1 MEWLKYLL
9 IPFLM
14 STLITP
20 VLKLIAYKLNIYAEM
35 NERTVHTKRIARIGG
50 VAIYVAFIISMAMFV
65 KVDDALNRVILGGT
79 IMFIGGLVDDM
90 LDLKPRYKL
99 GFQIVAAL
107 VLISFGGVTLDAIR
121 LPFDMQISLGVVSL
135 FVSFGWVIGITNAVN
150 LIDGLDG
157 LAGGISVIILI
168 VIATLSVLEGR
179 SDIMMLSLILAGS
192 TLGFLMFNSHPASIF
207 MGDCGALFLGFVISA
222 ISLLGFKSST
232 FITLG
237 LPILLLGIPI
247 IDTISAILRRK
258 LSGKSFSDAD
268 KNHLHHVLMRRFGH
282 RNTVLILYAVTA
294 LFGVT
299 AYVYIV
305 NKAFGI
311 AALVIMAIGVEMFLE
326 ISHMISPQYHP
337 ILSVIDAIRKYFKKP
352 SLEAEIEEKLEER
365 LPEHDI

>member
-9 IPFLM
+9 IPFLI

-20 VLKLIAYKLNIYAEM
+20 ILKKVAYRLNIYAEM
-35 NERTVHTKRIARIGG
+35 NERTIHTRKIARIGG
-50 VAIYVAFIISMAMFV
+50 VAIYVAFIISMALFV
-65 KVDDALNRVILGGT
+65 KVDDALNRILLGAT

-90 LDLKPRYKL
+90 LNLKPKYKL
-99 GFQIVAAL
+99 AFQCIAAL
-107 VLISFGGVTLDAIR
+107 VLILFGGVTLDTIR
-121 LPFDMQISLGVVSL
+121 LPFGISIDLGIISLLVT
-135 FVSFGWVIGITNAVN
+135 FAWVIGITNAVN

-157 LAGGISVIILI
+157 LAGGISVIILV

-192 TLGFLMFNSHPASIF
+192 TLGFLLFNAHPASIF

-232 FITLG
+232 LITLG

-247 IDTISAILRRK
+247 LDTISAIIRRK
-258 LSGKSFSDAD
+258 LAGKSFSDAD

-282 RNTVLILYAVTA
+282 RNTVLILYTVTA
-294 LFGVT
+294 LFGMT

-305 NKAFGI
+305 NKALGLL
-311 AALVIMAIGVEMFLE
+311 ALVLLAICVELFLE

-337 ILSVIDAIRKYFKKP
+337 ILSVVDLFRKALKKP
-352 SLEAEIEEKLEER
+352 SLEEEIEEKLDEK